1 MEYRNSRQ
9 VIAEQPRIATAPAR
23 KLPAQACDCHIHV
36 SDGTGRFPIGR
47 QTGYVPMHASVE
59 SHQAMRRTVGLQ
71 RSVAVQL
78 MAYAQDNGLLLE
90 ALDRSEGSMRGIAEV
105 SADVT
110 DAELE
115 RLHAAGVRG
124 LRFFLEL
131 PRSIAGYQQI
141 HGAGIEHLIALA
153 PRMRALNWV
162 AEVGAGAE
170 LIVELAPRLRS
181 LGVPIVL
188 EHMAGCA
195 GAKGAGNPAVKKIL
209 EFLGTGSFWVKLTV
223 CRMSARYPDFEDM
236 RSIHDAFIEAAPGRL
251 VWGSDWPHGMMKE
264 AAPDVGHLLDL
275 FDEWIGHDEALR
287 QTILSCNPGQLFGF

>member
-1 MEYRNSRQ
+1 MEDHDSRHA
-9 VIAEQPRIATAPAR
+9 IAEQPRIATAPAR

-36 SDGTGRFPIGR
+36 SDGTGRFSVSR
-47 QTGYVPMHASVE
+47 QTGYVPMHAPVE
-59 SHQAMRRTVGLQ
+59 SHQTMRRTVGLQ
-71 RSVAVQL
+71 RSVAIQL
-78 MAYAQDNGLLLE
+78 MAYGQDNGLLLE
-90 ALDRSEGSMRGIAEV
+90 ALDQSEGSMRGIAEV
-105 SADVT
+105 NADVT

-141 HGAGIEHLIALA
+141 RGAGIDHLIALA

-162 AEVGAGAE
+162 AEVGAGAD
-170 LIVELAPRLRS
+170 LIVDLAPQLQS

-188 EHMAGCA
+188 EHMAGCV
-195 GAKGAGNPAVKKIL
+195 GAKGASNPAVTKIL

-223 CRMSARYPDFEDM
+223 CRMSARYPDFDDM

-251 VWGSDWPHGMMKE
+251 VWGSDWPHGMMRE

-275 FDEWIGHDEALR
+275 FDEWIGHDEVLR
-287 QTILSCNPGQLFGF
+287 QTILSDNPGKLFGF